1 MKYKFSKNYIKKMQ
15 ELSKDKIILYT
26 TEKASWRNFWLLF
39 RSGRKTVEKV
49 NLVIG
54 YKEYAAG
61 TRSNYWVYQDGAGWI
76 SSTTHRPVTPP
87 KQKLFDALQTNHT
100 GIEIEIKTD
109 K

>member
-1 MKYKFSKNYIKKMQ
+1 M
-15 ELSKDKIILYT
+15 
-26 TEKASWRNFWLLF
+26 
-39 RSGRKTVEKV
+39 VEKI

-61 TRSNYWVYQDGAGWI
+61 SRSNYWVYEEGAGWV
-76 SSTTHRPVTPP
+76 SNTTKRSVTPP
-87 KQKLFDALQTNHT
+87 KQKLFDALPLNHT